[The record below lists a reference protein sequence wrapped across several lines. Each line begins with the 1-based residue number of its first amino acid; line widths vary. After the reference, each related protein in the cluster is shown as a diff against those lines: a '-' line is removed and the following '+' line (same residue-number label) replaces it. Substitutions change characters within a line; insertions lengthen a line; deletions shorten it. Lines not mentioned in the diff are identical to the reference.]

1 MKITRRQ
8 LRRLIKEAMSKE
20 EIIGKLDKLS
30 DSGEE
35 GMIQAASLADALPDP
50 ETLDL
55 DSSYE
60 YRRQLINKLVAKR
73 RNLSDYLKRLSVKGG
88 GMMSPVYQRAMRY
101 HDWNRYGQQHP
112 NDNAYKMAM
121 QDIQQEIPGIEDK
134 IAKLDAQIQ
143 TMVDDLGM
151 DPATAHISNLSET
164 LEEKKKRK
172 KRKKKKKSKKRNYLY
187 PYVFGYHYDHD
198 HDLGDYG
205 DIGFDSGGDGGGGG
219 E

>member
-8 LRRLIKEAMSKE
+8 LRRLIQEAMSKE

-35 GMIQAASLADALPDP
+35 GMIQASSLADALPDP

-73 RNLSDYLKRLSVKGG
+73 RNLTDYLKRLSVKGD

-112 NDNAYKMAM
+112 NEHAMQMAM
-121 QDIQQEIPGIEDK
+121 QDIQQEIPGIEAK
-134 IAKLDAQIQ
+134 IAELDEQIQ
-143 TMVDDLGM
+143 KMIDTLGM
-151 DPATAHISNLSET
+151 DPATAHISSLSEAI
-164 LEEKKKRK
+164 EEKKKRK
-172 KRKKKKKSKKRNYLY
+172 KRKKKKKSKKRSYLY

-198 HDLGDYG
+198 HDLANYG
-205 DIGFDSGGDGGGGG
+205 DVGFDGGGDGGGG

>member
-8 LRRLIKEAMSKE
+8 LRRLIQEAMSKE

-60 YRRQLINKLVAKR
+60 YRRQLINKLVSKR
-73 RNLSDYLKRLSVKGG
+73 KNLLDELESSRSPEPTYDEEEHRLAQYYRDSDYAWGPQGYPEEHHYREARKTII
-88 GMMSPVYQRAMRY
+88 QRA
-101 HDWNRYGQQHP
+101 
-112 NDNAYKMAM
+112 
-121 QDIQQEIPGIEDK
+121 DIPQIEDE

-151 DPATAHISNLSET
+151 DPATAHISSLS
-164 LEEKKKRK
+164 
-172 KRKKKKKSKKRNYLY
+172 
-187 PYVFGYHYDHD
+187 
-198 HDLGDYG
+198 
-205 DIGFDSGGDGGGGG
+205 
-219 E
+219 